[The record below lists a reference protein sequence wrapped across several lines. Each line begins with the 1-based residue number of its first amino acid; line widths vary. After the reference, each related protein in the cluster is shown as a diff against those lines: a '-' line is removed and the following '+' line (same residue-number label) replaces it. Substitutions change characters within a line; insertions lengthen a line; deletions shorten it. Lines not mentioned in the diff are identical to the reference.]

1 MTDMFSAAFAR
12 SQSFTISI
20 DAIEFTLLIYV
31 SPAHPIF
38 FSTAVHTRH
47 DHLISFA
54 FRVTLDRSS
63 TPECDLMM
71 DGKAANPD
79 PAVRRL
85 RDPCAR
91 RSTGHQPYR
100 QPPHV
105 FASVATSETKSSS
118 SSAATFQDQLLLT
131 TRKQANHVR
140 TSRHAAVPPPLLSP
154 RRCTDRSLLTEKKN
168 IQVERLSP
176 SRLPRRRRRISTR
189 RIWSSRSGRRRV
201 FPPSRAAAFL

>member
-1 MTDMFSAAFAR
+1 
-12 SQSFTISI
+12 
-20 DAIEFTLLIYV
+20 
-31 SPAHPIF
+31 
-38 FSTAVHTRH
+38 
-47 DHLISFA
+47 
-54 FRVTLDRSS
+54 
-63 TPECDLMM
+63 MM

-140 TSRHAAVPPPLLSP
+140 TSRHAAAPPLH
-154 RRCTDRSLLTEKKN
+154 RSLPANEKKKHTGGKAKPLKAPKKEKKDLDEADLEFK
-168 IQVERLSP
+168 ERQKKGIP
-176 SRLPRRRRRISTR
+176 PLPRGGFSVTR
-189 RIWSSRSGRRRV
+189 LT
-201 FPPSRAAAFL
+201 RAEAAERKALAEQAKKKGPMV